1 MENNKIVIVCSDP
14 VYPATGGAAA
24 RLLQMVTY
32 LRNTG
37 FIVDLITK
45 DHDCYDS
52 GLFEVFD
59 KVYIFNKRGFFTSIK
74 NVFDRFLKICKVNNK
89 KSTDIALKKKL
100 YQKKD
105 KSSFIIRKIDHDFNY
120 YCGQVNKVNN
130 YHSVIS
136 IYAWNSS
143 ALRYFENAF
152 KFIDTIDIQHKRTAL
167 ANEAGYNLKYREC
180 TIEEERDEL
189 NLADVIIAIQNEEHK
204 QISEMCPEKPVIT
217 VQHALP
223 IVASQQKSFNKS
235 ILCVGNSYDPNIKGI
250 INFIT
255 KVLPKVKEVHH
266 DAYLT
271 VCGTVCRDL
280 QGYEDTPGVR
290 LLGFVDDL
298 SKEYEN
304 ADIVVNPVPYG
315 TGLKIKSVE
324 ALCFGKCLVAT
335 PAGVYA
341 IDGEQSYIKS
351 DIESMADEIINLF
364 NVPSRIDEL
373 SLKASIFAKQNYGVD
388 AVFGKLAQELTQKSE
403 YVKKKLDLEKRQM
416 SLSDNFNLKVLET
429 YFTKFREKGF
439 WCQSDNNL
447 LMSGK
452 NKACLYLL
460 DTNKFDYEHF
470 YNMVEYPEG
479 RALAYGEYSSPNI
492 LWELRLNDVYK
503 NVYRFDIHLFETQDN
518 PNSGLITLREPG
530 TPFGFWFKRRD
541 KDGKLTITVRDC
553 KGVSKGMSWSD
564 NVFDSW
570 KHISFIISD
579 KSIVISSYDKEVLE
593 LDLTEL
599 IMPKDITRVELG
611 HIPGGDNYFSGM
623 VSRLEVTKI

>member
-1 MENNKIVIVCSDP
+1 MENNTIVIVCSDP

-32 LRNTG
+32 LRNKG

-59 KVYIFNKRGFFTSIK
+59 KVYIFNKRGLFTSIK
-74 NVFDRFLKICKVNNK
+74 SVFDRFLKICKVNTK
-89 KSTDIALKKKL
+89 KSIDIALKKKL
-100 YQKKD
+100 YQEKD

-130 YHSVIS
+130 YHSVIC

-152 KFIDTIDIQHKRTAL
+152 KFIDTIDIQHKRTSL
-167 ANEAGYNLKYREC
+167 ANEAGYKLKYREC
-180 TIEEERDEL
+180 SLEEERDEL
-189 NLADVIIAIQNEEHK
+189 NLADVIIAIQNEEQK
-204 QISEMCPEKPVIT
+204 QISEMCPEKTVIT

-223 IVASQQKSFNKS
+223 VVVSDQKSFNKS
-235 ILCVGNSYDPNIKGI
+235 ILCVGNSYDPNTKGI

-255 KVLPKVKEVHH
+255 KVLPKVIEVHP
-266 DAYLT
+266 DAHLI

-280 QGYEDTPGVR
+280 QCYKNTQGIR

-304 ADIVVNPVPYG
+304 ADIVINPVPYG

-324 ALCFGKCLVAT
+324 ALCFGKCLVTT

-341 IDGEQSYIKS
+341 IDGDKSYIKS

-364 NVPSRIDEL
+364 DVPSRIDEL
-373 SLKASIFAKQNYGVD
+373 SLKASLFAKENYGVD
-388 AVFGKLAQELTQKSE
+388 AVFGKLAEELNSKSE
-403 YVKKKLDLEKRQM
+403 YIKKKLDLEKLQ
-416 SLSDNFNLKVLET
+416 LGLVDNFNLKILGA

-447 LMSGK
+447 VISGK
-452 NKACLYLL
+452 HKDCLYLL
-460 DTNKFDYEHF
+460 DTNKFDYEQF
-470 YNMVEYPEG
+470 YNMVEYPGG

-492 LWELRLNDVYK
+492 LWELRLNNIFK
-503 NVYRFDIHLFETQDN
+503 SAYRFNLHLFETQDN

-541 KDGKLTITVRDC
+541 KDGKFTITVRGC
-553 KGVSKGMSWSD
+553 NGVSKGMSWTD
-564 NVFDSW
+564 NAFDSW
-570 KHISFIISD
+570 KNISFIISN
-579 KSIVISSYDKEVLE
+579 KSIVISCYEDQELE
-593 LDLTEL
+593 LDLTDI
-599 IMPKDITRVELG
+599 IMPEVITRVELG
-611 HIPGGDNYFSGM
+611 HVPNDGNYFSGM
-623 VSRLEVTKI
+623 VSRLEVVKV